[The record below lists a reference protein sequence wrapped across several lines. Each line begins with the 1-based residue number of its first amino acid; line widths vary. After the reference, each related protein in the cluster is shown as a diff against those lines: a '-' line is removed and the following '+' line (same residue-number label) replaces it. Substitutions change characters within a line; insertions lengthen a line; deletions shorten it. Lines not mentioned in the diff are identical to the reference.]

1 MLKRS
6 TVLGNDASDS
16 AAGVSFEK
24 LKNDREDLI
33 PPFTWG

>member
-6 TVLGNDASDS
+6 TVLGNDAFDS
-16 AAGVSFEK
+16 AAGLFFEK
-24 LKNDREDLI
+24 FTNDREDLI